1 MITIINSK
9 PVTPA
14 GLQTMLD
21 DPEIQNITLHV
32 ANIGKIASY
41 HVKKDR
47 TKFQPILDNAK
58 SQILTNFRKCYALK
72 ESKLIE
78 KVESIFA

>member
-9 PVTPA
+9 PVTTA
-14 GLQTMLD
+14 ELQATLG

-41 HVKKDR
+41 HVKKGR
-47 TKFQPILDNAK
+47 TEFQPIIDNAK
-58 SQILTNFRKCYALK
+58 SQILINFRKCYALK
-72 ESKLIE
+72 ESKFIE